1 MRLNFARILWCL
13 ILFSCGGVKGIN
25 EFTGKKSRK
34 PAAQTQVSGE
44 QPITKSIDRTG
55 SFQVK
60 DIALL
65 KNSVESCMGL
75 DFLSV
80 TEDMLLPAN
89 VTAAVEPLTQDRI
102 RFLLPTMYKA
112 GDDIIDKERGN
123 LVDLGSTG
131 RTSVTADGL
140 TDTYLR
146 SLETVANV
154 VAHHC
159 TPETPECRCG
169 TKDQAKVMLA
179 RCLPG
184 LDPETKE
191 MDEAAEML
199 GLVCSDGPK
208 GMRKAIASMIASY
221 AFAASR

>member
-1 MRLNFARILWCL
+1 MLVA
-13 ILFSCGGVKGIN
+13 CGG
-25 EFTGKKSRK
+25 
-34 PAAQTQVSGE
+34 
-44 QPITKSIDRTG
+44 KSIDGSFSGKRSRKNGGPSGGQVTKNIERSN

-60 DIALL
+60 DVALL
-65 KNSVESCMGL
+65 RNSVESCMGL
-75 DFLSV
+75 GFLAI
-80 TEDMLLPAN
+80 TEDMLLPAT
-89 VTAAVEPLTQDRI
+89 VTAVSEPLKDDRI
-102 RFLLPTMYKA
+102 RFLLPSLYKV

-123 LVDLGSTG
+123 LVDLSGSG

-146 SLETVANV
+146 SLEAVANV

-159 TPETPECRCG
+159 SLDTPECQCG
-169 TKDQAKVMLA
+169 TKPQAKVLLS

-184 LDPETKE
+184 LDPDTKE
-191 MDEAAEML
+191 MDDASEML
-199 GLVCSDGPK
+199 GLVCSEGAK